1 MRTLLSILCLWC
13 LAVPAWATTVRLKP
27 TATIDGSLVT
37 LGDIAELSEA
47 DEATLQRF
55 RGVTVSPAPAAGR
68 EMRITIDT
76 LRRELALRGID
87 QTRLQFAGSTETL
100 VTREAEP
107 QPVAAPVSTRVNPRV
122 LSNISAAISS
132 YIARTGQVAGPV
144 QVAIHE
150 ASQTNCPAELTTHS
164 PLTVAGGQGSMTGMQ
179 QFTISFTQTDGTVS
193 QFPVSCTVSQ
203 KPQVLALKHGLPRG
217 QVIRDVDLMWI
228 EADSATAGFADPAE
242 VVGTETTRTVRAMT
256 PIKPEDVRLLPL
268 VRRNDIVSVTATV
281 GSISVKRYCKALE
294 EGTMG
299 QFISLSPVDSTERIT
314 ARVSGYREAMISM
327 ETSPQ
332 AVAPAVQQTGMQRS
346 PATPSSGLQ
355 LILHEERTGAPPR
368 VAPSTRVEMKRQPQR
383 HPPVATPSTS
393 PHVLAN
399 QPAVLP

>member
-1 MRTLLSILCLWC
+1 MRTLFSILCLWC

-27 TATIDGSLVT
+27 TVAIEGGLVT
-37 LGDIAELSEA
+37 LGDIAELSDA
-47 DEATLQRF
+47 DEATLQQF
-55 RGVTVSPAPAAGR
+55 RNVTVSPAPAAGR
-68 EMRITIDT
+68 ETRITIDT

-87 QTRLQFAGSTETL
+87 QTQLRFAGSTETI
-100 VTREAEP
+100 VSRTAEP
-107 QPVAAPVSTRVNPRV
+107 QPVAAPVSTRINPRV
-122 LSNISAAISS
+122 LGHINDAISS
-132 YIARTGQVAGPV
+132 YITRTGQVAGPV
-144 QVAIHE
+144 QVVIHE
-150 ASQTNCPAELTTHS
+150 ASQSNCPPELTAYS
-164 PLTVAGGQGSMTGMQ
+164 AITVAGGQGQLTGMQ

-332 AVAPAVQQTGMQRS
+332 TAAPAVPPAGMNRS
-346 PATPSSGLQ
+346 TSPPSSGLQ

-368 VAPSTRVEMKRQPQR
+368 VAPSTRVETKRQPQR
-383 HPPVATPSTS
+383 QPPVATPSTS
-393 PHVLAN
+393 PRVLAN

>member
-1 MRTLLSILCLWC
+1 MRTILSILCLWC

-27 TATIDGSLVT
+27 TITIEGSLVT

-47 DEATLQRF
+47 DEATLERY
-55 RGVTVSPAPAAGR
+55 RNVTVSPAPAAGR
-68 EMRITIDT
+68 ETRITIDT

-87 QTRLQFAGSTETL
+87 QTRLQFTGSTET
-100 VTREAEP
+100 VVSRAAEP
-107 QPVAAPVSTRVNPRV
+107 QPVAAPVSTRANPRV
-122 LSNISAAISS
+122 LSNISDAISS
-132 YIARTGQVAGPV
+132 YITRTGQIAGPL

-150 ASQTNCPAELTTHS
+150 SSQSTCPPELTVHS
-164 PLTVAGGQGSMTGMQ
+164 TLSVAGGQSPFTGMQ
-179 QFTISFTQTDGTVS
+179 QFTIGFTQADGTLS
-193 QFPVSCTVSQ
+193 QFAVSCTVSQ

-228 EADSATAGFADPAE
+228 EAESATAGFADPAE
-242 VVGTETTRTVRAMT
+242 VVGTETTRTVRAML

-268 VRRNDIVSVTATV
+268 VRRNDIVAVTANV

-327 ETSPQ
+327 DSRPNPASHNVPQ
-332 AVAPAVQQTGMQRS
+332 PAMTPAPVA
-346 PATPSSGLQ
+346 PSSGLQ
-355 LILHEERTGAPPR
+355 LILHEERNAAPKR
-368 VAPSTRVEMKRQPQR
+368 VAPSHRIEVRSNPQR
-383 HPPVATPSTS
+383 PASSPSSS
-393 PHVLAN
+393 PRVLAN